1 MSPLETQPLVHTVL
15 RCRTSLPLRNGFRFL
30 PQPGTE
36 WYTRHITGKE
46 LKICHFLQG
55 RSQDFTFCP
64 RLHVCTGRIRQLG
77 NKNDL
82 LSETGHSTPSST
94 QQHYLQKT
102 DEAES
107 CCLLKFSNSY
117 YRKIDICHVKETESN
132 GTCLEKKHIQKRHS
146 SICLISLQISHSVEF
161 KCMLPQTCSQN
172 RATGHTYKILS
183 YL

>member
-1 MSPLETQPLVHTVL
+1 MVSVSVSVWDWMIYQAHYRQWAKNMPYSTGTKSGFHIFPK
-15 RCRTSLPLRNGFRFL
+15 TS
-30 PQPGTE
+30 
-36 WYTRHITGKE
+36 
-46 LKICHFLQG
+46 
-55 RSQDFTFCP
+55 
-64 RLHVCTGRIRQLG
+64 HVCTGRIRQLP

-82 LSETGHSTPSST
+82 LSETGHSTPTST

-132 GTCLEKKHIQKRHS
+132 GTCLGKKHIQKRHS
-146 SICLISLQISHSVEF
+146 SICLISPQISHSVEF

-172 RATGHTYKILS
+172 RATDHTYKILS